1 MVGLSGCCHY
11 IRQCLCTVFND
22 KNKGAL
28 ISALGRVQR
37 LELAVERAQLPPDV
51 ALAGSLP
58 IKFRIYSID
67 MEDPDAGKSV
77 FLVPN

>member
-1 MVGLSGCCHY
+1 MVGLSSRCHY

-28 ISALGRVQR
+28 ISALGWIQR
-37 LELAVERAQLPPDV
+37 LELAVERAQLPPDAV
-51 ALAGSLP
+51 PAGSLP

-67 MEDPDAGKSV
+67 MEDHDAEKSV